1 MAQLTQL
8 NLGGSTGKTPRNSN
22 PTTSTSNYRKP
33 TVALVGTLMA
43 TALVGVISLET
54 SACSKNTKAVAV
66 SQPAQP
72 AAIAPQPAPPAPA
85 PVASVKPVKKHP
97 RQSTA
102 STYKNPAYGLS
113 LVYSKNYS
121 LKKDDE
127 ASLEWTGLGP
137 VQMNFVEPG
146 GGTLAAIELPK
157 DSYPDTDF
165 ASGFF
170 NVSVNPK
177 MTAEQ
182 CSQFA
187 FPETTGNAAATPVK
201 VKLGSSEF
209 SEIES
214 SAGDQNNQADAKYF
228 HAFQNGACYEFAL
241 GIQTTRDADADIPQV
256 DRQQVFNRLKRILTT
271 VKIEPIDAPA
281 TDAATPSAAPE
292 NLAISQK

>member
-1 MAQLTQL
+1 MAQFTQL
-8 NLGGSTGKTPRNSN
+8 NLGSSAGKTSGNIN
-22 PTTSTSNYRKP
+22 PTTSTSNNRKP
-33 TVALVGTLMA
+33 TLALVGTLMA
-43 TALVGVISLET
+43 TALAGVVLLET
-54 SACSKNTKAVAV
+54 SACSKSSKPVAI
-66 SQPAQP
+66 SRPTQPTLT
-72 AAIAPQPAPPAPA
+72 PQPAPPAPA
-85 PVASVKPVKKHP
+85 PVAEVKPVKHP

-102 STYKNPAYGLS
+102 STYKNPEYGLS
-113 LVYSKNYS
+113 LVYSKRYS

-146 GGTLAAIELPK
+146 GGTLAAIELQK

-170 NVSVNPK
+170 NVSVHPK

-187 FPETTGNAAATPVK
+187 FPETTDNAAATPVK
-201 VKLGSSEF
+201 VKMGSSEF

-214 SAGDQNNQADAKYF
+214 SAGDQNNQADAKYY

-241 GIQTTRDADADIPQV
+241 GIQTARDADAEIPQV

-271 VKIEPIDAPA
+271 VKIQPVPAPA
-281 TDAATPSAAPE
+281 VEAGVPSTTPE
-292 NLAISQK
+292 NPTISQK

>member
-1 MAQLTQL
+1 MAQFTQL
-8 NLGGSTGKTPRNSN
+8 NLGNSAGKRSRNSG
-22 PTTSTSNYRKP
+22 PTTLASNHRKP

-43 TALVGVISLET
+43 TALAGVILLET
-54 SACSKNTKAVAV
+54 SACSKNNKPVAI

-72 AAIAPQPAPPAPA
+72 ALTPQPAPPAPA
-85 PVASVKPVKKHP
+85 PVAEVKPVKKHP
-97 RQSTA
+97 RQRTA
-102 STYKNPAYGLS
+102 STYKNPEYGLS
-113 LVYSKNYS
+113 LVYSKSYS

-127 ASLEWTGLGP
+127 ATLEWTGLGP

-170 NVSVNPK
+170 NVSVHPK

-187 FPETTGNAAATPVK
+187 FPETADNAAATPVK
-201 VKLGSSEF
+201 VKMGSSEF

-214 SAGDQNNQADAKYF
+214 SAGDQNNQADAKYY

-241 GIQTTRDADADIPQV
+241 GIQTARDADAEIPQV

-271 VKIEPIDAPA
+271 VKIQAVEAPA
-281 TDAATPSAAPE
+281 VDAGTPGTVPE
-292 NLAISQK
+292 NPTISQK